1 MLSVFLRTKHADVF
15 FSVNQQFIIFLI
27 KMKNL
32 LNLNCQEVPQNTGT
46 YVTRLQKSMFLYA
59 GVYCSFLL
67 LERTEIILI
76 NFFVNIC
83 QKLERH

>member
-76 NFFVNIC
+76 NFFVNTC